1 MRMGKRSIQKSRES
15 SETKPVDGS
24 LHKREWSPSK
34 GWVQKPI
41 VHCFLI
47 ALVALLAY
55 SNTFQS
61 PFQWDEEDFIV
72 QNPVVRD
79 LEYFAS
85 PSKAKGIDPDYE
97 IFLRTRYVGYL
108 TFALNYQI
116 HGFDVL
122 GYHIVNVT
130 LHILNAVLVYLLV
143 QLTFK
148 TPFLKEAPLR
158 NHSSQ
163 VALFSALLFVSHP
176 VQTEA
181 VTYIF
186 QRHASFVTLFYVG
199 SLVCYALWRLKGEGK
214 EASKWERLSV
224 YGLSLLSCV
233 LAMKT
238 KENAFTLP
246 IVLLLYECFFF
257 KGSITSRV
265 IPLVPFLL
273 TLVIVPF
280 TLLGGEKP
288 LGQMMDRILDPSS
301 LLTKGVAK
309 ETYLLTQFRVM
320 VTYLRLLLIPANQ
333 NLDYDYPIFSN
344 LLTPEV
350 LVSLLLHLAL
360 LGMAIYLFLKS
371 KSTLRDWRVI
381 SFGILWFYVTL
392 SVESSIIPLKM
403 IICEYR
409 IYLPSSGFFVAV
421 VSLIFLGVARF
432 EGPSGRVKRYVVVFL
447 ACVVGLFT
455 VLTFARNSLWTDR
468 VRLWEDTAR
477 KSPANARSRYNFGLA
492 LARQGRFDEATKEF
506 QTTLNLNP
514 QEAKAH
520 LNLGLIYDRQNRP
533 EEALRELQLALEL
546 EPNNAR
552 ILYNLGVTLA
562 RWGRTEEAKKAFEN
576 TIKLNPYDASAHN
589 NLGVLLVQEGQM
601 REAAKEFEAALQ
613 LDPEHASA
621 RRNLEKLRH
630 VSPSS

>member
-1 MRMGKRSIQKSRES
+1 MGKRSKQKNRER
-15 SETKPVDGS
+15 SESKPADGS
-24 LHKREWSPSK
+24 LHKKELSSSK
-34 GWVQKPI
+34 GWVQKPV

-72 QNPVVRD
+72 QNPIVRD
-79 LEYFAS
+79 LDYFAS
-85 PSKAKGIDPDYE
+85 PLKAKGIDPDYE

-108 TFALNYQI
+108 TFALNYRI

-122 GYHIVNVT
+122 GYHIVNVAI
-130 LHILNAVLVYLLV
+130 HILNALLVYLLV
-143 QLTFK
+143 QLTFQ
-148 TPFLKEAPLR
+148 TPFLKETTLR
-158 NHSSQ
+158 NHSGPI
-163 VALFSALLFVSHP
+163 ALFSALLFVSHP

-186 QRHASFVTLFYVG
+186 QRHASFVTLFYIG
-199 SLVCYALWRLKGEGK
+199 SLVCYILWRLEGERK
-214 EASKWERLSV
+214 EVSKWKRVSI
-224 YGLSLLSCV
+224 YGLSLLSCL
-233 LAMKT
+233 LAMRT

-246 IVLLLYECFFF
+246 IILFLYEYFFF
-257 KGSITSRV
+257 EGSIPSRV
-265 IPLVPFLL
+265 IPLLPFLL

-280 TLLGGEKP
+280 TLLGGQRS

-309 ETYLLTQFRVM
+309 ETYLLTQFRVI

-333 NLDYDYPIFSN
+333 NLDYDYLLFSSWM
-344 LLTPEV
+344 TPEV
-350 LVSLLLHLAL
+350 LASLLLHLAL
-360 LGMAIYLFLKS
+360 LGMAITLFLKF

-381 SFGILWFYVTL
+381 SFGIVWFYVTL

-403 IICEYR
+403 MICEYR
-409 IYLPSSGFFVAV
+409 IYLPSLGFFVAV
-421 VSLIFLGVARF
+421 VSVIFLGVARY
-432 EGPSGRVKRYVVVFL
+432 GGTSGRVRKYVMVLL

-455 VLTFARNSLWTDR
+455 VLTFARNSLWADR
-468 VRLWEDTAR
+468 VGLWEDTAR
-477 KSPANARSRYNFGLA
+477 KSPANARARYNFGLA
-492 LARQGRFDEATKEF
+492 LARQARFDEATKEF
-506 QTTLNLNP
+506 QATLNLNP

-533 EEALRELQLALEL
+533 EDALRELQMALEL
-546 EPNNAR
+546 EPNNAK
-552 ILYNLGVTLA
+552 IYYNLGVTLA
-562 RWGRTEEAKKAFEN
+562 RWGRADEAKKALEN

-589 NLGVLLVQEGQM
+589 NLGVLLVQQGSIK
-601 REAAKEFEAALQ
+601 EAMKEFEAALQ
-613 LDPEHASA
+613 LDPDHASA

>member
-1 MRMGKRSIQKSRES
+1 MGKRSKQKKRET
-15 SETKPVDGS
+15 SESKPVDRG
-24 LHKREWSPSK
+24 LHKRTSNPSRERI
-34 GWVQKPI
+34 QKPI
-41 VHCFLI
+41 LHCLLI

-85 PSKAKGIDPDYE
+85 PSKAKGIDPDYY
-97 IFLRTRYVGYL
+97 IFLRTRTVGYL

-148 TPFLKEAPLR
+148 TPFLKETPLR

-186 QRHASFVTLFYVG
+186 QRHASFVTFFYVG
-199 SLVCYALWRLKGEGK
+199 SLVCYVLWRLKGEAK
-214 EASKWERLSV
+214 ETSQWKRLSV

-257 KGSITSRV
+257 KGSIASRV

-320 VTYLRLLLIPANQ
+320 VTYLRLLFIPVNQ
-333 NLDYDYPIFSN
+333 NLDYDYPLFSN

-350 LVSLLLHLAL
+350 LLSLLLHVAL
-360 LGMAIYLFLKS
+360 LGVAVYLFLKS
-371 KSTLRDWRVI
+371 KSTLRGWRAI
-381 SFGILWFYVTL
+381 SFGILWFYITL

-409 IYLPSSGFFVAV
+409 IYLPSLGFFVAV
-421 VSLIFLGVARF
+421 VSLIFLGVIRF
-432 EGPSGRVKRYVVVFL
+432 GVTFGGLRKYVIVFL

-455 VLTFARNSLWTDR
+455 VLTFARNSLWTDP
-468 VRLWEDTAR
+468 VRLWEDVAR
-477 KSPANARSRYNFGLA
+477 KSPANSRARYNFGLA

-514 QEAKAH
+514 QDAKAH
-520 LNLGLIYDRQNRP
+520 LNLGLIYDQQNRP
-533 EEALRELQLALEL
+533 EDALRELQVALEL
-546 EPNNAR
+546 EPNNAK
-552 ILYNLGVTLA
+552 IHYNLGVTLA
-562 RWGRTEEAKKAFEN
+562 RWGRAEEAKKAFEN
-576 TIKLNPYDASAHN
+576 TVKLNPYDASAHN
-589 NLGVLLVQEGQM
+589 NLGVLLTQQNRVK
-601 REAAKEFEAALQ
+601 EAMKEFEAALQ
-613 LDPEHASA
+613 LDPDHRSA

-630 VSPSS
+630 LSPSP

>member
-24 LHKREWSPSK
+24 LHKREWSPLT

-158 NHSSQ
+158 NHSGPI
-163 VALFSALLFVSHP
+163 ALFSALLFVSHP

-186 QRHASFVTLFYVG
+186 QRHASFVTLFYIG
-199 SLVCYALWRLKGEGK
+199 SLVCYVLWRLKGEAR

-288 LGQMMDRILDPSS
+288 LEQMMDRILDPSS

-360 LGMAIYLFLKS
+360 LGMAVYLFLKS

-409 IYLPSSGFFVAV
+409 IYLPSLGFFVAV

-432 EGPSGRVKRYVVVFL
+432 EGPSGRGRKYVVVFL

-455 VLTFARNSLWTDR
+455 GLTFARNSLWTDR

-520 LNLGLIYDRQNRP
+520 INLGLIYDRQNRP

-576 TIKLNPYDASAHN
+576 TIKLNPYDASSHN
-589 NLGVLLVQEGQM
+589 NLGVLLVQQGQI

>member
-1 MRMGKRSIQKSRES
+1 MGKRSKQKKRET
-15 SETKPVDGS
+15 SESKPGDGC
-24 LHKREWSPSK
+24 LHKRESNPSRE
-34 GWVQKPI
+34 WVQKPI
-41 VHCFLI
+41 LHCLLI

-72 QNPVVRD
+72 QNPIVRD

-85 PSKAKGIDPDYE
+85 PSKAKGIDPDYY

-122 GYHIVNVT
+122 GYHLVNLT
-130 LHILNAVLVYLLV
+130 IHILNAILVYFLV

-148 TPFLKEAPLR
+148 TPFLKETPLR

-163 VALFSALLFVSHP
+163 IALFSAFLFVSHP

-186 QRHASFVTLFYVG
+186 QRHASFVTFFYIG
-199 SLVCYALWRLKGEGK
+199 SLVCYVLWRLKGEAK
-214 EASKWERLSV
+214 EVSQWKRLSV
-224 YGLSLLSCV
+224 YGLSLLSCI
-233 LAMKT
+233 LARKT

-257 KGSITSRV
+257 KGSIKSRV
-265 IPLVPFLL
+265 ILLTPFLL
-273 TLVIVPF
+273 TLAIIPL
-280 TLLGGEKP
+280 TILGGEKS
-288 LGQMMDRILDPSS
+288 LGQMMDRMLDPSS

-309 ETYLLTQFRVM
+309 ETYLVTQFRVM
-320 VTYLRLLLIPANQ
+320 VTYLRLLFIPVSQ
-333 NLDYDYPIFSN
+333 NLDYDYPLFSN
-344 LLTPEV
+344 VLTPEV

-360 LGMAIYLFLKS
+360 LGVAVYLFLKS

-381 SFGILWFYVTL
+381 SFGMFWFYITL

-403 IICEYR
+403 ILCEYR
-409 IYLPSSGFFVAV
+409 IYLPSLGFFVAV

-432 EGPSGRVKRYVVVFL
+432 GVTLGGLRKTGIVFL

-455 VLTFARNSLWTDR
+455 VLTFARNSLWADQI
-468 VRLWEDTAR
+468 RLWEDVAK
-477 KSPANARSRYNFGLA
+477 KSPSNARGRYNLGLS
-492 LARQGRFDEATKEF
+492 LARQGRLDEAMKEF
-506 QTTLNLNP
+506 QATLNLDP
-514 QEAKAH
+514 REAKAH
-520 LNLGLIYDRQNRP
+520 LNLGLIYDRQGRP
-533 EEALRELQLALEL
+533 EGALQELQVALEL
-546 EPNNAR
+546 EPNNAK
-552 ILYNLGVTLA
+552 IHYNLGVILA
-562 RWGRTEEAKKAFEN
+562 RWGRTEEAKRAFEN
-576 TIKLNPYDASAHN
+576 TVKLNPYDASAHN
-589 NLGVLLVQEGQM
+589 NLGVLLVQQG
-601 REAAKEFEAALQ
+601 RIKEAMKEFETALQ
-613 LDPEHASA
+613 LDPGHTNA

-630 VSPSS
+630 VSPSP